1 MLGESSPA
9 EGASSVADATSTLI
23 STIADSK
30 AKKNQ
35 YLALIEEAKA
45 NRIKVA
51 TERAQAEWDKVIAY
65 NQEQADYYQNII
77 DCYTQMINNNGTAAT
92 AIIEQQT
99 KEKEEQQKKKKILIV
114 SAVGLVAVGL
124 VAVVLLNKKKKDNGK

>member
-45 NRIKVA
+45 NRIKAA

>member
-1 MLGESSPA
+1 MGESSSA

-45 NRIKVA
+45 NRIKAA